1 MFHSMGLPKAEDLL
15 AMWRNKA
22 DSKVNCADFLKSAS
36 MPWSE
41 LDNFLKYLDGF
52 QLRRRIQITPSSDQ
66 APTRSSYDDLRFYTD
81 DPPPWN
87 DVILGAEQLEEIRE
101 FKKTWTNTFQIDLA
115 QTTEEYRLLLNVAAM
130 VIDFDPGHLMHRVH
144 YHYEHAHLYNL

>member
-1 MFHSMGLPKAEDLL
+1 MFHSMGLPKAKDLL
-15 AMWRNKA
+15 AIWKIKA
-22 DSKVNCADFLKSAS
+22 DSKVNCADFMKNAS

-52 QLRRRIQITPSSDQ
+52 QLRRQAISPDQ
-66 APTRSSYDDLRFYTD
+66 TSTKSYDDLQFYTN

-87 DVILGAEQLEEIRE
+87 NVILEGEQLDQIRE
-101 FKKTWTNTFQIDLA
+101 FKKNWTNTFQIDIV

-144 YHYEHAHLYNL
+144 YHYEHAYLYNL